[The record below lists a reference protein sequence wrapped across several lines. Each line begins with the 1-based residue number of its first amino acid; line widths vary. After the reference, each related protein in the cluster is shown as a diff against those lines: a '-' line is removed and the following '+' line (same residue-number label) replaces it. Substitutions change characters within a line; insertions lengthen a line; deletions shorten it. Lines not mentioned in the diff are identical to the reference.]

1 MLKYILLARLRLLQS
16 CWNIGICKSHQNS
29 YEMKKTLQ
37 VEDLVFSMTIK
48 GDLNWQDIWWMSRE
62 VCWFQNC
69 HFDLQGLLGEEERL
83 LCRMSVWCSEKR
95 NKNLGKSSR
104 AACRAVGEW
113 RRCHHPSQSRWVIEN
128 DWDFY
133 TDQSA
138 WEWSWTSY
146 RGVGKSTTLETLLV
160 LLLQHCIWCLGI
172 W

>member
-1 MLKYILLARLRLLQS
+1 MLKYTSSSRDCAYFKVAETLEFVNRIRTVMKWRRPSRLKIWSLAWQL
-16 CWNIGICKSHQNS
+16 K
-29 YEMKKTLQ
+29 ET
-37 VEDLVFSMTIK
+37 
-48 GDLNWQDIWWMSRE
+48 WQDIWWMSRE

>member
-1 MLKYILLARLRLLQS
+1 MAFMLKYISSSRAIALQQS
-16 CWNIGICKSHQNS
+16 CWNRIRTV
-29 YEMKKTLQ
+29 MKWKRPSRLKIWSLAWQLKET
-37 VEDLVFSMTIK
+37 
-48 GDLNWQDIWWMSRE
+48 WQDIWWMSREGE